1 MDELIGKVAGM
12 IRESQRVVV
21 FTGAGVSTESGISDF
36 RSPGGIW
43 SRYDPE
49 DFTIQRF
56 VADRE
61 ARKRNW
67 RLRRELVTA
76 NYQPNAAHRAI
87 AELERIG
94 KLSCVITQNIDGLH
108 HTAGNTEAAIVELH
122 GTMKDAKCLSCD
134 DRLSLIQV
142 LGRIDQGEEDPHCR
156 KCGGLLKAATV
167 SFGEAMPEREMRRA
181 EECSRECDLFIVI
194 GSSLVVFPAAS
205 MPLIAKRAGATLVII
220 NSTPTDMDSAADVV
234 IHGMAG
240 SVMEAIM
247 EQVRGQRSGP
257 A

>member
-1 MDELIGKVAGM
+1 MEDSIAKVAQF
-12 IRESQRVVV
+12 IREAERVAV

-36 RSPGGIW
+36 RSPDGIW

-56 VADRE
+56 VVDKE

-67 RLRRELVTA
+67 QLRKELISA
-76 NYQPNAAHRAI
+76 NYQPNPAHLAI
-87 AELERIG
+87 VELEKLG

-108 HTAGNTEAAIVELH
+108 LAAGNAEEKIIELH
-122 GTMKDAKCLSCD
+122 GTIKFAKCLDCD
-134 DRLSLIQV
+134 DRLPILEV
-142 LGRIDQGEEDPHCR
+142 LQRIDEGDEDPHCR

-167 SFGEAMPEREMRRA
+167 SFGEAMPVDKMHRA
-181 EECSRECDLFIVI
+181 EQCSRACDLFIVV

-205 MPLIAKRAGATLVII
+205 MPVIAKRAGAKLVIV
-220 NSTPTDMDSAADVV
+220 NYEPTDMDYLADVV
-234 IHGMAG
+234 IHAKAG
-240 SVMEAIM
+240 AVMQAIL
-247 EQVRGQRSGP
+247 EKVK